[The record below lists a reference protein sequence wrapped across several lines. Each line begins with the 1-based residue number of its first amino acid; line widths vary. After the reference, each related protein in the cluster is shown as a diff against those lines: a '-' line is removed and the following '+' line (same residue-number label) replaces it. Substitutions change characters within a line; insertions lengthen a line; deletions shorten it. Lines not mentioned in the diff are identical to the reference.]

1 MMRYR
6 RRASPLH
13 AARAV
18 AGGAWCT
25 AVAAAA
31 LAAEHPLV
39 LIALAVVVLV
49 GAAGAGVGREVGR
62 IVAWMLPWAVVIA
75 FVNMLVVRDGLT
87 VLARLGELPPFGQVD
102 LTLEA
107 LVYGA
112 QFGARLLLVAAAFAV
127 FTVAVDPDD
136 LLRVLRRASVRSA
149 LAATLAVRLV
159 PVLAA
164 DAARI
169 DEARRCRAD
178 GGGEG
183 AGARLAVL
191 RAVASGALDRALD
204 VAATLE
210 VRGYG
215 AARRGGRRS
224 GRPWSRHDQAF
235 LGSACVV
242 AALTVAARAGG
253 LATFGTYPEL
263 HSSGV
268 GEALALS
275 MAYVS
280 VALAPFLDRRGIAG

>member
-1 MMRYR
+1 MRYV

-13 AARAV
+13 AARAA
-18 AGGAWCT
+18 AGAAWCCALAAT
-25 AVAAAA
+25 ALAAQHPVVLVAVALVVLAAAA
-31 LAAEHPLV
+31 LAGVLREVARTALWLV
-39 LIALAVVVLV
+39 PWALVIAL
-49 GAAGAGVGREVGR
+49 
-62 IVAWMLPWAVVIA
+62 
-75 FVNMLVVRDGLT
+75 VNMLVVRDGLT

-107 LVYGA
+107 LVYGLL
-112 QFGARLLLVAAAFAV
+112 FGLRLLVVAAAFAV

-136 LLRVLRRASVRSA
+136 LLRVMRRASVRSA

-191 RAVASGALDRALD
+191 RAVSSGALDRALD

-215 AARRGGRRS
+215 SARRRGGRS
-224 GRPWSRHDQAF
+224 GRPWSRHDRAF
-235 LGSACVV
+235 SASAVV
-242 AALTVAARAGG
+242 IAALTIAARAGG
-253 LATFGTYPEL
+253 FATFGTYPEL
-263 HSSGV
+263 HSSGL
-268 GEALALS
+268 GEAAALS
-275 MAYVS
+275 IAYIL
-280 VALAPFLDRRGIAG
+280 VALVPFADRRGIVP

>member
-1 MMRYR
+1 MRYR

-18 AGGAWCT
+18 AGGAWCA

-31 LAAEHPLV
+31 LAAQHPVV
-39 LIALAVVVLV
+39 LAALAVVVLA

-62 IVAWMLPWAVVIA
+62 IVAWLVPWAAVVAI
-75 FVNMLVVRDGLT
+75 VNMLVVRDGLT
-87 VLARLGELPPFGQVD
+87 VLARLGEVPPFGQVD

-112 QFGARLLLVAAAFAV
+112 LFGTRLLLVAAAFAV
-127 FTVAVDPDD
+127 FTVAVDPDE
-136 LLRVLRRASVRSA
+136 LLRVMRRASLRSA

-183 AGARLAVL
+183 AAARLAVL
-191 RAVASGALDRALD
+191 RAVSSGALDRALD

-210 VRGYG
+210 LRGYG
-215 AARRGGRRS
+215 GARRGVRS
-224 GRPWSRHDQAF
+224 GRPWSRHDLGF
-235 LGSACVV
+235 LASAVLLV
-242 AALTVAARAGG
+242 ALTVGARVFDVAG
-253 LATFGTYPEL
+253 FGTYPEL
-263 HSSGV
+263 HVSGTAGEVAGLASS
-268 GEALALS
+268 
-275 MAYVS
+275 YVV
-280 VALAPFLDRRGIAG
+280 VALAPFLDRRGIVA